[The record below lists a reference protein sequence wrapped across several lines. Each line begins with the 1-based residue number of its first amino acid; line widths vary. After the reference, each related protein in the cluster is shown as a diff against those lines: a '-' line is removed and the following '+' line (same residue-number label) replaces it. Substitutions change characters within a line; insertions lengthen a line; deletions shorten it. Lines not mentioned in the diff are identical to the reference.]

1 MSNEENK
8 LKFESLVRKI
18 RRDGADI
25 DGFLSMLE
33 SSDFYSAPATTQFHW
48 SFEGGLCEHTMDVY
62 DQLVKQVSMHHGS
75 VENSP
80 YSQDTLILVAI
91 SHDLYKINFYNKY
104 VKNEKVYSP
113 IGKKSDEMGRFD
125 WVSSSAYKIADA
137 NKRFVLGTAEENSLY
152 IAQGFFPLSVEESS
166 AILNN
171 KTYKDSAD
179 SGQMISFEK
188 YPLSLYLYVSDMIST
203 FLHGNEPGQ
212 NNPYLVNL

>member
-62 DQLVKQVSMHHGS
+62 DQLVKQVSIHHGS

-91 SHDLYKINFYNKY
+91 SHDLYKITTNMLKMKRCIHQLE
-104 VKNEKVYSP
+104 KNLMKWGDL
-113 IGKKSDEMGRFD
+113 IGYQ
-125 WVSSSAYKIADA
+125 A
-137 NKRFVLGTAEENSLY
+137 
-152 IAQGFFPLSVEESS
+152 
-166 AILNN
+166 
-171 KTYKDSAD
+171 
-179 SGQMISFEK
+179 
-188 YPLSLYLYVSDMIST
+188 
-203 FLHGNEPGQ
+203 LHIK
-212 NNPYLVNL
+212 